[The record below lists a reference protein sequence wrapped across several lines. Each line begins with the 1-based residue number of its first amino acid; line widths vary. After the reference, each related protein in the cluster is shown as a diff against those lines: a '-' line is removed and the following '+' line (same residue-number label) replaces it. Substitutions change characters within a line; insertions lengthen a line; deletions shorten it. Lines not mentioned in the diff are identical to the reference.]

1 MKYKYIWIVCILFVI
16 ASCKKDF
23 LEKPPLDELSD
34 GTFWTSESNV
44 RTASFGFY
52 STYFVGYSSGF
63 SPSPYYDG
71 HYDKA
76 LSDDF
81 AAVTPVEY
89 IKQVPASGG
98 GWTFSHTST
107 KPASIRRANQ
117 FIQKVQNIEVG
128 ANMSEEAKAH
138 WTGVGRFFRAY
149 EYSLLVQRFGDVPW
163 FDKVLDENDTEQLYR
178 PRDSRAFV
186 MDKVLED
193 FQFAVENVRLNDG
206 ARKLTVNKDVV
217 LAFMSRMFLFEGTW
231 QKYHNENPEKAKQYF
246 EAAKWAAN
254 ELMSS
259 GRYSLGNYREVFTS
273 TDLSNN
279 PEIILFRQYA
289 AGILTHSVMSYNNK
303 EPQRNAANK
312 SLVDTYLASDGLP
325 ISISSSYKGDKG
337 IENVM
342 TDRDGRIKETFV
354 SSTLLLS
361 GESSAAAVTGFSTH
375 KFKNEALANDP
386 TGVNSLN
393 ITDGPVIRYGEVL
406 VNYAEAALELASVG
420 GAAFTNDDL
429 NKSINV
435 LRDRPGV
442 NLPHLQVAGDAA
454 LVSGFGIYDDPN
466 RDPTV
471 SSILWEIR
479 RERRVELVYE
489 GFRYDDL
496 RRWKKLEYTDTEKNP
511 DINKGAWINKNEH
524 PELAPDI
531 VLNKDQNAKE
541 GYITPAWSGATSMR
555 VFNDSK
561 LYLYPLPL
569 DQIVLYREQG
579 GVELKQ
585 NPGWD

>member
-1 MKYKYIWIVCILFVI
+1 MKYQYIYIVCILF
-16 ASCKKDF
+16 ALTSCNKDF

-34 GTFWTSESNV
+34 DTFWTSENNV

-52 STYFVGYSSGF
+52 STYFVGYNSGF
-63 SPSPYYDG
+63 GTSRYYDG

-89 IKQVPASGG
+89 IKQVPATGG
-98 GWTFSHTST
+98 GWSFSHTST
-107 KPASIRRANQ
+107 KQASIRRANQ
-117 FIQKVQNIEVG
+117 FIQKVQNIEVSPQ
-128 ANMSEEAKAH
+128 MTEEAKAH
-138 WTGVGRFFRAY
+138 WTGIGRFFRAF
-149 EYSLLVQRFGDVPW
+149 EYSQLVQRFGDVPW
-163 FDKVLDENDTEQLYR
+163 FDKVLDENDKEQLYR
-178 PRDSRAFV
+178 PRDPRAFV

-193 FQFAVENVRLNDG
+193 FKFAAENVRLDNG
-206 ARKLTVNKDVV
+206 AKKLTVNKDVV

-231 QKYHNENPEKAKQYF
+231 QKYHNDNPAKAKEYF

-254 ELMSS
+254 ELMTSS
-259 GRYSLGNYREVFTS
+259 RYSLGNYREVFSS
-273 TDLSNN
+273 TDLSTN

-303 EPQRNAANK
+303 EPQKNAANK
-312 SLVDTYLASDGLP
+312 NLVDTYLASDGLP
-325 ISISSSYKGDKG
+325 VSISPVYKGDKG

-342 TDRDGRIKETFV
+342 ADRDGRIKETFV
-354 SSTLLLS
+354 SNKLLLS

-386 TGVNSLN
+386 TGANALN
-393 ITDGPVIRYGEVL
+393 ITDAPVIRYGEVL
-406 VNYAEAALELASVG
+406 MNYAEAALELSTVG

-435 LRDRPGV
+435 LRSRPGV

-454 LVSGFGIYDDPN
+454 MVNGFGIYDDPN

-471 SSILWEIR
+471 SSILWEVR

-511 DINKGAWINKNEH
+511 DINKGAWIVKADH
-524 PELAPDI
+524 PELAPDV
-531 VLNKDQNAKE
+531 VLNKQQSATE
-541 GYITPAWSGATSMR
+541 GYITPAWSGAGSSR
-555 VFNDSK
+555 VFTDAK

-569 DQIVLYREQG
+569 DQIVLYRDQA

-585 NPGWD
+585 NPGWN